1 MTLKLSD
8 FLSILFVCS
17 LGNLIVAEVIE
28 VVYECVTTLRRQ
40 PQDIIILVL
49 YSAWSVEPLMKDPS
63 LATSDK
69 GQVVMSPYL
78 HSPVLLWGKPF

>member
-28 VVYECVTTLRRQ
+28 LVYECVTTLHRE
-40 PQDIIILVL
+40 PQDIL
-49 YSAWSVEPLMKDPS
+49 YLYCIV
-63 LATSDK
+63 
-69 GQVVMSPYL
+69 
-78 HSPVLLWGKPF
+78 HSPWSL